1 MVIQKRFH
9 IYFIV
14 AILIALVVVEVRP
27 LLATQLIDNTIYGKL
42 LQKYVING
50 KVDYKG
56 LKSEESRLDSY
67 LDQIASIDPDK
78 LSSNQRFAFY
88 INAYNAWTL
97 KLILT
102 HYPGISSIKDI
113 GGFFFSPWKKDIVH
127 INGAK
132 VTLDHIEH
140 DILRPEFKDP
150 RVHFAINCA
159 AVSCPPIANFPF
171 DGNHL
176 DEQLDA
182 QAKAFINTP
191 KSNYIKGDILWVSRI
206 FKWFGEDF
214 NYKIYDFV
222 LSYAQGDFKRQL
234 AAKKEQINVKYL
246 DYDWSLNGS

>member
-1 MVIQKRFH
+1 MVIQKWFH
-9 IYFIV
+9 IYFTAALFIV
-14 AILIALVVVEVRP
+14 LAVVEVQP
-27 LLATQLIDNTIYGKL
+27 LLAAQLIDNTIYGEL

-50 KVDYKG
+50 KVNYTG
-56 LKSEESRLDSY
+56 LKSEESSLDSY
-67 LDQIASIDPDK
+67 LGQLASIDPDK
-78 LSSNQRFAFY
+78 LSYNQRFAFY

-113 GGFFFSPWKKDIVH
+113 GGFFSSPWKKELVR

-159 AVSCPPIANFPF
+159 AVSCPPLANFPF
-171 DGNHL
+171 DGTQL

-182 QAKAFINTP
+182 QAKVFINTA
-191 KSNYIKGDILWVSRI
+191 KSNYLKGDILWVSRI

-214 NYKIYDFV
+214 NDKIYDFI
-222 LSYAQGDFKRQL
+222 LSYAQEDFKRQL
-234 AAKKEQINVKYL
+234 VDRKEQIKVKYL

>member
-1 MVIQKRFH
+1 MIIQKWSH
-9 IYFIV
+9 LYFIATIFIV
-14 AILIALVVVEVRP
+14 LPVVEVQP
-27 LLATQLIDNTIYGKL
+27 LLATQLIDNTIYGEL

-50 KVDYKG
+50 KVNYTG

-67 LDQIASIDPDK
+67 LGQLASIDPDK
-78 LSSNQRFAFY
+78 LSYHQRFAFY

-97 KLILT
+97 KLILS

-113 GGFFFSPWKKDIVH
+113 GSFFSSPWKKDFVR

-159 AVSCPPIANFPF
+159 AISCPPLANFPF
-171 DGNHL
+171 DANHL
-176 DEQLDA
+176 DRQLETRTR
-182 QAKAFINTP
+182 AFINTP
-191 KSNYIKGDILWVSRI
+191 KSNYLKGDILWVSRI

-214 NYKIYDFV
+214 NDKIYDFV
-222 LSYAQGDFKRQL
+222 LSYAQGDFKRRL
-234 AAKKEQINVKYL
+234 AAKKGQIKVKYL